1 MHIWLYFFKVK
12 TSANM
17 KNNEFCLY
25 IAKGNSHYSV
35 FFSGNPVYLD
45 SLCIAC
51 LFLYSLYT
59 CYSFDHFSVNYKHTF
74 WWLMHLKSLCFVAP
88 HCCILGH
95 SSHGIF
101 IGRLMNA
108 RVPGNPVQGQHNWPS
123 LCFWL
128 DRVGVSITL
137 LGLRNPELF
146 VRFCKFAWVQ
156 GNLWIIH
163 RESSTYYPKF
173 SCSL

>member
-1 MHIWLYFFKVK
+1 MFVQSKRKH
-12 TSANM
+12 
-17 KNNEFCLY
+17 
-25 IAKGNSHYSV
+25 SHYSV

-51 LFLYSLYT
+51 LFLYSLYM
-59 CYSFDHFSVNYKHTF
+59 CYSFDHSSVNYKHTF

-108 RVPGNPVQGQHNWPS
+108 RLHLVHNPPTLSRPTSWKHCTGATQLAFFVLLTGQGWCQHYTFRTNESW
-123 LCFWL
+123 
-128 DRVGVSITL
+128 VV
-137 LGLRNPELF
+137 
-146 VRFCKFAWVQ
+146 CKI
-156 GNLWIIH
+156 L
-163 RESSTYYPKF
+163 
-173 SCSL
+173 